1 MLKRY
6 IWLAVATV
14 FFTFQMWVG
23 NANALEL
30 TEELRTL
37 PINAQGD
44 TAVLSLKEIKKGQQ
58 VFNAACAQCHALGV
72 TKTNPDV
79 NLSPEALALA
89 TPPRDNIAALVDYV
103 KNPTTY
109 DGFIEIY
116 ELHPSLK
123 SADIFPK
130 MRNLSEDD
138 LYNVAAYILLQPKV
152 RGEQWG
158 GGKYLR

>member
-37 PINAQGD
+37 PLNEQGD
-44 TAVLSLKEIKKGQQ
+44 QVVLSLKEIRRGKA
-58 VFNAACAQCHALGV
+58 VFNDSCAQCHALGV

-79 NLSPEALALA
+79 NLSPQSLAFA
-89 TPPRDNIAALVDYV
+89 TPPRDNIEAMVDYL

-109 DGFIEIY
+109 DGFVEIS
-116 ELHPSLK
+116 EIHPSLK
-123 SADIFPK
+123 SADIYPE
-130 MRNLSEDD
+130 MRNITEDD
-138 LYNVAAYILLQPKV
+138 LYDVSGYILLQPKV

>member
-6 IWLAVATV
+6 IWLAVAAV

-44 TAVLSLKEIKKGQQ
+44 TTVLSLKEVKKGQK

-89 TPPRDNIAALVDYV
+89 TPPRDNIAALVDYM

-109 DGFIEIY
+109 DGFMEIS

-123 SADIFPK
+123 SSDIFPK
-130 MRNLSEDD
+130 MRNMSEDD
-138 LYNVAAYILLQPKV
+138 LYSIAGYILLQPKV